1 MTQNNEQSGGTL
13 AQQMF
18 GPQAGVYAQSKVHI
32 SDDSLESVQK
42 LTAPAL
48 RQAQGDRVGSQGD
61 RAEAQ
66 DNGAQAQGDG
76 ESGATYRWAVDIGTG
91 AGFTAFAM
99 AEVAERVVASD
110 ITQPM
115 LRQAKR
121 ISGERG
127 LGNVLL
133 AQNAAESLPFADGS
147 LDLITCRKAAHHFR
161 DFEAALDEAQRALR
175 PGGSLVMADTVAPE
189 DDGLAKWQNDVELR
203 RDYSHVEDRKI
214 SVIRR
219 MLADRGFEVV
229 GSEDE
234 RVYLWFN
241 DWVMRTKVA
250 EEEVAALRR
259 EFQEAS
265 PELKEAFQVGDPED
279 DGDFLFSFPVWVFR
293 AVKG

>member
-1 MTQNNEQSGGTL
+1 MTQNQEQSAGTL

-42 LTAPAL
+42 LTDPAL
-48 RQAQGDRVGSQGD
+48 RQAQGEDERARGD
-61 RAEAQ
+61 R
-66 DNGAQAQGDG
+66 GG
-76 ESGATYRWAVDIGTG
+76 TPYRWTVDIGTG

-99 AEVAERVVASD
+99 AEVSERVVASD

-115 LRQAKR
+115 LRQTKR

-127 LGNVLL
+127 LGNVGL

-147 LDLITCRKAAHHFR
+147 LDLITCRKAGHHFR
-161 DFEAALDEAQRALR
+161 DFEAFLNESARTLR

-189 DDGLAKWQNDVELR
+189 DDALADWQNDVELR
-203 RDYSHVEDRKI
+203 RDFSHVEDRKI
-214 SVIRR
+214 SVIRQ
-219 MLADRGFEVV
+219 MLVDRGLEVV

-241 DWVMRTKVA
+241 DWVMRTKVPQDEA
-250 EEEVAALRR
+250 QALRR
-259 EFQEAS
+259 EFQEAT
-265 PELKEAFQVGDPED
+265 PELKEAFQVGEPEE
-279 DGDFLFSFPVWVFR
+279 DGDFLFSFPVWVFK

>member
-1 MTQNNEQSGGTL
+1 MTQNREQPGGTL

-18 GPQAGVYAQSKVHI
+18 GPQAGIYAASKVHI

-42 LTAPAL
+42 LTAP
-48 RQAQGDRVGSQGD
+48 GS
-61 RAEAQ
+61 A
-66 DNGAQAQGDG
+66 NG
-76 ESGATYRWAVDIGTG
+76 TTPYRWAVDIGTG

-99 AEVAERVVASD
+99 AEVSENVVASD

-115 LRQAKR
+115 LRQVR
-121 ISGERG
+121 RLSGERE
-127 LGNVLL
+127 LGNVML

-161 DFEAALDEAQRALR
+161 DFEAALDEVQRTLR
-175 PGGSLVMADTVAPE
+175 TGGSLVMADTVAPE
-189 DDGLAKWQNDVELR
+189 DEALAKWMNDIELR
-203 RDYSHVEDRKI
+203 RDFSHVEDRRI
-214 SVIRR
+214 SVIRQ
-219 MLADRGFEVV
+219 MLADRGFEVA
-229 GSEDE
+229 GWEDE

-241 DWVMRTKVA
+241 DWVMRTRVPA
-250 EEEVAALRR
+250 EEAQALRR

-265 PELKEAFQVGDPED
+265 AELKEAFQVGELEE

>member
-1 MTQNNEQSGGTL
+1 MQSQEQSGGTL

-42 LTAPAL
+42 LTNPAL
-48 RQAQGDRVGSQGD
+48 QQAQGDGGQAQGDRE
-61 RAEAQ
+61 R
-66 DNGAQAQGDG
+66 GAP
-76 ESGATYRWAVDIGTG
+76 YRWAVDIGTG

-99 AEVAERVVASD
+99 AEVSERVIASD

-115 LRQAKR
+115 LRQAGR

-127 LGNVLL
+127 LPNVGLV
-133 AQNAAESLPFADGS
+133 QNAAEALPFADAS
-147 LDLITCRKAAHHFR
+147 LDLITSRKAAHHFR

-189 DDGLAKWQNDVELR
+189 DDDMARWQNEVELR
-203 RDYSHVEDRKI
+203 RDFSHVEDRKV
-214 SVIRR
+214 SVIRQ

-241 DWVMRTKVA
+241 DWVMRTRVP
-250 EEEVAALRR
+250 EDEVAALRR
-259 EFQEAS
+259 EFQEGS
-265 PELKEAFQVGDPED
+265 PEMKKTFQVGKPEE

>member
-1 MTQNNEQSGGTL
+1 MTQSQEQGSGTL

-48 RQAQGDRVGSQGD
+48 RQAQGNVEGS
-61 RAEAQ
+61 AA
-66 DNGAQAQGDG
+66 
-76 ESGATYRWAVDIGTG
+76 YRWAVDIGTG

-99 AEVAERVVASD
+99 AEVSERVVASD

-115 LRQAKR
+115 LRQTKR

-147 LDLITCRKAAHHFR
+147 LDLITCRKAGHHFR
-161 DFEAALDEAQRALR
+161 DFEAFLDETARTLR
-175 PGGSLVMADTVAPE
+175 PGGALVMADTVAPE
-189 DDGLAKWQNDVELR
+189 DDALAGWQNDVELR
-203 RDYSHVEDRKI
+203 RDFSHVEDRKI
-214 SVIRR
+214 SVIRQ
-219 MLADRGFEVV
+219 MLANRGLEVV

-241 DWVMRTKVA
+241 DWVMRTRVP
-250 EEEVAALRR
+250 EEEAQALRR
-259 EFQEAS
+259 EFQDAS
-265 PELKEAFQVGDPED
+265 AELKEAFQVGEPEE

>member
-1 MTQNNEQSGGTL
+1 MTENREQGSGTL

-18 GPQAGVYAQSKVHI
+18 GPQAGVYAASKVHI

-42 LTAPAL
+42 LTGPEF
-48 RQAQGDRVGSQGD
+48 
-61 RAEAQ
+61 RA
-66 DNGAQAQGDG
+66 G
-76 ESGATYRWAVDIGTG
+76 TTPYRWTVDIGTG

-99 AEVAERVVASD
+99 TEVSERVVASD

-115 LRQAKR
+115 LRQARR

-127 LGNVLL
+127 LPNVRL
-133 AQNAAESLPFADGS
+133 AQNAAESLPFATGS

-161 DFEAALDEAQRALR
+161 DFEAALDEIQRVLR
-175 PGGSLVMADTVAPE
+175 SGGSLVMADTVAPE
-189 DDGLAKWQNDVELR
+189 DIALAEWQNAVELR
-203 RDYSHVEDRKI
+203 RDYSHVEDRRI
-214 SVIRR
+214 SVITR
-219 MLADRGFEVV
+219 MLDERGLEVI

-241 DWVMRTKVA
+241 DWVMRTKVV
-250 EEEVAALRR
+250 EEEVHALRR

-265 PELKEAFQVGDPED
+265 AEIREAFQVGAVEE

>member
-1 MTQNNEQSGGTL
+1 MTENRQQAGDTL

-18 GPQAGVYAQSKVHI
+18 GPQAGVYAASKVHI

-42 LTAPAL
+42 LTWPKF
-48 RQAQGDRVGSQGD
+48 RQG
-61 RAEAQ
+61 
-66 DNGAQAQGDG
+66 
-76 ESGATYRWAVDIGTG
+76 TTPYRWTVDIGTG

-99 AEVAERVVASD
+99 AEVSGRVVASD

-115 LRQAKR
+115 LLQARR

-127 LGNVLL
+127 LPNVRL
-133 AQNAAESLPFADGS
+133 AQNAAESLPFATGS

-161 DFEAALDEAQRALR
+161 DLEAALNEIKRTLR
-175 PGGSLVMADTVAPE
+175 SGGSLVMADTVAPE
-189 DDGLAKWQNDVELR
+189 DTALAEWQNTVELR
-203 RDYSHVEDRKI
+203 RDYSHVEDRRI
-214 SVIRR
+214 SVISQ
-219 MLADRGFEVV
+219 MLAERGLEVI

-250 EEEVAALRR
+250 EEEVHALRQ

-265 PELKEAFQVGDPED
+265 PEIREAFQVGEAEE

-293 AVKG
+293 AVKV

>member
-1 MTQNNEQSGGTL
+1 MTQNQEQSGGTL

-48 RQAQGDRVGSQGD
+48 RQAQG
-61 RAEAQ
+61 E
-66 DNGAQAQGDG
+66 GAQAQGDG
-76 ESGATYRWAVDIGTG
+76 TQDQDDGAGAAPYRWAVDIGTG

-99 AEVAERVVASD
+99 AEVSERVIASD

-115 LRQAKR
+115 LRQAGR

-127 LGNVLL
+127 LPNVGLV
-133 AQNAAESLPFADGS
+133 QNAAESLPFADSS

-189 DDGLAKWQNDVELR
+189 DDGIARWQNEIELR
-203 RDYSHVEDRKI
+203 RDFSHVEDRKI

-219 MLADRGFEVV
+219 MLTDRGFEVV

-241 DWVMRTKVA
+241 DWVMRTRVP
-250 EEEVAALRR
+250 EDEVAALRQ
-259 EFQEAS
+259 EFQEGS
-265 PELKEAFQVGDPED
+265 PEVKEAFQVGEPED

>member
-1 MTQNNEQSGGTL
+1 MTQNQEQAGGTL

-42 LTAPAL
+42 LTGSAL
-48 RQAQGDRVGSQGD
+48 RQARS
-61 RAEAQ
+61 
-66 DNGAQAQGDG
+66 DG
-76 ESGATYRWAVDIGTG
+76 ESGVLYRWAVDIGTG

-99 AEVAERVVASD
+99 AEVSDRVVASD

-115 LRQAKR
+115 LRQTKR

-133 AQNAAESLPFADGS
+133 AQNAAESLPFASGS

-161 DFEAALDEAQRALR
+161 DFEAALDEMQRTLR
-175 PGGSLVMADTVAPE
+175 RGGSLVMADTVAPE
-189 DDGLAKWQNDVELR
+189 DSALAEWQNTMELR

-219 MLADRGFEVV
+219 LLTDRGLTVV

-250 EEEVAALRR
+250 EDEVVALRS
-259 EFQEAS
+259 EFQDGS
-265 PELKEAFQVGDPED
+265 PAIRETFQVGDMEE

>member
-1 MTQNNEQSGGTL
+1 MTQNREPSGGTL

-18 GPQAGVYAQSKVHI
+18 GPQAGVYAASKVHI
-32 SDDSLESVQK
+32 SDDSLESVQR

-48 RQAQGDRVGSQGD
+48 RQAQDGHSSAKRD
-61 RAEAQ
+61 
-66 DNGAQAQGDG
+66 GA
-76 ESGATYRWAVDIGTG
+76 GALPYRWTVDIGTG

-99 AEVAERVVASD
+99 AEVSDRVVASD

-115 LRQAKR
+115 LRQAQR

-127 LGNVLL
+127 LPNFRL
-133 AQNAAESLPFADGS
+133 AQNAAESLPFASSS

-161 DFEAALDEAQRALR
+161 DFEASLDEIRRALR

-189 DDGLAKWQNDVELR
+189 DRALADWQNEVELR

-214 SVIRR
+214 SVIRQL
-219 MLADRGFEVV
+219 LAERGLEVI

-250 EEEVAALRR
+250 PEEIAALRR
-259 EFQEAS
+259 EFQES
-265 PELKEAFQVGDPED
+265 PPERREAFQIGELEE

-293 AVKG
+293 AVKR

>member
-1 MTQNNEQSGGTL
+1 MTNSNEQSGGTL

-18 GPQAGVYAQSKVHI
+18 GPQAGVYAASKVHI

-42 LTAPAL
+42 LTSPAL
-48 RQAQGDRVGSQGD
+48 RQAQGDGTLVQGNGSLAHDGQ
-61 RAEAQ
+61 RAAP
-66 DNGAQAQGDG
+66 
-76 ESGATYRWAVDIGTG
+76 YRWTVDIGTG

-99 AEVAERVVASD
+99 AEVSERVVASD

-115 LRQAKR
+115 LRQAGR
-121 ISGERG
+121 IGSERG
-127 LGNVLL
+127 LANVRL
-133 AQNAAESLPFADGS
+133 AQNAAESLPFASGS

-161 DFEAALDEAQRALR
+161 DFEASLDEVRRALK

-189 DDGLAKWQNDVELR
+189 DSALAEWQNAVELR

-219 MLADRGFEVV
+219 LLAERGLEVI

-250 EEEVAALRR
+250 EDEIRALQR
-259 EFQEAS
+259 EFQEA
-265 PELKEAFQVGDPED
+265 PTAVREAFQVGEPEAG
-279 DGDFLFSFPVWVFR
+279 GDFLFSFPVWVFR
-293 AVKG
+293 AVKR

>member
-1 MTQNNEQSGGTL
+1 MTQNREESGGTL

-18 GPQAGVYAQSKVHI
+18 GPQAGVYAASKVHI

-42 LTAPAL
+42 LTGPAL
-48 RQAQGDRVGSQGD
+48 RQAQGDGEGVQGD
-61 RAEAQ
+61 RE
-66 DNGAQAQGDG
+66 GAQGDG
-76 ESGATYRWAVDIGTG
+76 ESAALYRWAVDIGTG

-99 AEVAERVVASD
+99 AEVSRAVVASD

-127 LGNVLL
+127 LANVRL
-133 AQNAAESLPFADGS
+133 AQNAAESLPFGNGS

-161 DFEAALDEAQRALR
+161 DFEAALDEMQRALK

-189 DDGLAKWQNDVELR
+189 DSALAEWQNEVELR

-214 SVIRR
+214 SVISR
-219 MLADRGFEVV
+219 MLAERGLEVV

-241 DWVMRTKVA
+241 DWVVRTKVPA
-250 EEEVAALRR
+250 EEVAALRR
-259 EFQEAS
+259 EFQEAR
-265 PELKEAFQVGDPED
+265 PEIKDAFQVGEPEE

>member
-1 MTQNNEQSGGTL
+1 MTQNREQSGGSL
-13 AQQMF
+13 AQLMF

-32 SDDSLESVQK
+32 SDDSLESVQN
-42 LTAPAL
+42 LVNPAL
-48 RQAQGDRVGSQGD
+48 R
-61 RAEAQ
+61 E
-66 DNGAQAQGDG
+66 AQGDG
-76 ESGATYRWAVDIGTG
+76 ADAALYRWAVDIGTG

-99 AEVAERVVASD
+99 AGVSERVVASD

-115 LRQAKR
+115 LRQAGR

-127 LGNVLL
+127 LSNVGLV
-133 AQNAAESLPFADGS
+133 QNAAESLPFAAGS

-189 DDGLAKWQNDVELR
+189 DDGIARWQNEMELR
-203 RDYSHVEDRKI
+203 RDFSHVEDRKI

-219 MLADRGFEVV
+219 MLAARGFEVV

-241 DWVMRTKVA
+241 DWVMRTRVP
-250 EEEVAALRR
+250 EDEVAALRR
-259 EFQEAS
+259 EFLEG
-265 PELKEAFQVGDPED
+265 PLEVKEAFQVGEPEG

>member
-1 MTQNNEQSGGTL
+1 MQSQEQSGGTL

-18 GPQAGVYAQSKVHI
+18 GPQAGIYAESKVHI

-42 LTAPAL
+42 LTNPAL
-48 RQAQGDRVGSQGD
+48 RQAQGDRSGLQGD
-61 RAEAQ
+61 E
-66 DNGAQAQGDG
+66 AQAQGD
-76 ESGATYRWAVDIGTG
+76 EAEAMPYRWAVDIGTG

-99 AEVAERVVASD
+99 AEVSERVIASD

-115 LRQAKR
+115 LRQAGR
-121 ISGERG
+121 ISRERG
-127 LGNVLL
+127 LPNVGLV
-133 AQNAAESLPFADGS
+133 QNAAEALPFADAS
-147 LDLITCRKAAHHFR
+147 LDLITSRKAAHHFR

-189 DDGLAKWQNDVELR
+189 DDDMARWQNEVELR
-203 RDYSHVEDRKI
+203 RDFSHVEDRKV
-214 SVIRR
+214 SVIRQ

-229 GSEDE
+229 GNEDE

-241 DWVMRTKVA
+241 DWVMRTRVP
-250 EEEVAALRR
+250 EDEVAALRR
-259 EFQEAS
+259 EFQEGP
-265 PELKEAFQVGDPED
+265 PEVRETFQVGKPEE

>member
-1 MTQNNEQSGGTL
+1 MTQNREQPGSTL

-18 GPQAGVYAQSKVHI
+18 GPQAGVYAESKVHI
-32 SDDSLESVQK
+32 SDGSLESVQK
-42 LTAPAL
+42 LTDPAL
-48 RQAQGDRVGSQGD
+48 RQAQGS
-61 RAEAQ
+61 
-66 DNGAQAQGDG
+66 GAQVQGG
-76 ESGATYRWAVDIGTG
+76 TPYRWAVDIGAG

-99 AEVAERVVASD
+99 AEVSERVIASD

-115 LRQAKR
+115 LRQAGR

-127 LGNVLL
+127 LPNVGLV
-133 AQNAAESLPFADGS
+133 QNAAESLPFADGS

-161 DFEAALDEAQRALR
+161 DFEAALDEAERALR

-189 DDGLAKWQNDVELR
+189 DSGIARWQNEIELR
-203 RDYSHVEDRKI
+203 RDFSHVEDRKV
-214 SVIRR
+214 SVIRQ
-219 MLADRGFEVV
+219 MLTDRGFEVV

-241 DWVMRTKVA
+241 DWVMRTKVP
-250 EEEVAALRR
+250 EDEVAALRR
-259 EFQEAS
+259 EFQEGP
-265 PELKEAFQVGDPED
+265 PEIKEAFQVGEPEE

>member
-1 MTQNNEQSGGTL
+1 MTQSHEQSAGTL

-42 LTAPAL
+42 LTDPAL
-48 RQAQGDRVGSQGD
+48 RQAQDDGK
-61 RAEAQ
+61 
-66 DNGAQAQGDG
+66 QAQGDG
-76 ESGATYRWAVDIGTG
+76 EGATPYRWTVDIGTG

-99 AEVAERVVASD
+99 AEVSERVVASD

-115 LRQAKR
+115 LQQTRR

-127 LGNVLL
+127 LGNIGL

-147 LDLITCRKAAHHFR
+147 LDLITCRKAGHHFR
-161 DFEAALDEAQRALR
+161 DFEAFLDETARTLR
-175 PGGSLVMADTVAPE
+175 PGGALVMADTVAPE
-189 DDGLAKWQNDVELR
+189 NDALADWQNDIELR
-203 RDYSHVEDRKI
+203 RDFSHVEDRKI
-214 SVIRR
+214 SVIRQ
-219 MLADRGFEVV
+219 MLAVRGLGVV

-241 DWVMRTKVA
+241 DWVIRTKVP
-250 EEEVAALRR
+250 EEEAQALRR
-259 EFQEAS
+259 EFQEA
-265 PELKEAFQVGDPED
+265 PTELKEAFQVGALEE

>member
-1 MTQNNEQSGGTL
+1 MTQNQEQSSGTL

-42 LTAPAL
+42 LTDPAL
-48 RQAQGDRVGSQGD
+48 RQAQGDG
-61 RAEAQ
+61 AEAQ
-66 DNGAQAQGDG
+66 GDA
-76 ESGATYRWAVDIGTG
+76 EGATPYRWAVDIGTG

-99 AEVAERVVASD
+99 AEVSERVIASD

-115 LRQAKR
+115 LRQAGR

-127 LGNVLL
+127 LPNVGLV
-133 AQNAAESLPFADGS
+133 QNAAESLPFADGS

-161 DFEAALDEAQRALR
+161 DFEASLDEAQRALR

-189 DDGLAKWQNDVELR
+189 DDDIARWQNEIELR
-203 RDYSHVEDRKI
+203 RDFSHVEDRKI
-214 SVIRR
+214 SVIQR

-241 DWVMRTKVA
+241 DWVMRTRVPEA
-250 EEEVAALRR
+250 EVAALRR
-259 EFQEAS
+259 EFQEGP
-265 PELKEAFQVGDPED
+265 PEVREAFQVGESEE

-293 AVKG
+293 AVKR

>member
-1 MTQNNEQSGGTL
+1 MQQSNQSDGTEQSGGTL

-42 LTAPAL
+42 LTDPAF
-48 RQAQGDRVGSQGD
+48 RQAQGDGAQIQGD
-61 RAEAQ
+61 EAG
-66 DNGAQAQGDG
+66 GAP
-76 ESGATYRWAVDIGTG
+76 YRWAVDIGTG
-91 AGFTAFAM
+91 AGFTAFAI
-99 AEVAERVVASD
+99 AEVSERVLASD

-115 LRQAKR
+115 LRQAGR

-127 LGNVLL
+127 LPNVGLV
-133 AQNAAESLPFADGS
+133 QNAAESLPFADGS
-147 LDLITCRKAAHHFR
+147 LDLITSRKAAHHFR
-161 DFEAALDEAQRALR
+161 DFEAALDEAQRTLR

-189 DDGLAKWQNDVELR
+189 ADDIARWQNEIELR
-203 RDYSHVEDRKI
+203 RDFSHVEDRKI
-214 SVIRR
+214 SVIRQ
-219 MLADRGFEVV
+219 MLTDRGFEVV

-241 DWVMRTKVA
+241 DWVMRTRVP
-250 EEEVAALRR
+250 EDEIVALRQ
-259 EFQEAS
+259 EFQEGS
-265 PELKEAFQVGDPED
+265 PEMKKSFQVGELEE

>member
-1 MTQNNEQSGGTL
+1 MTQNQEQSSGTL

-18 GPQAGVYAQSKVHI
+18 GPQAGIYAQSKVHI

-48 RQAQGDRVGSQGD
+48 RQSQGD
-61 RAEAQ
+61 TPGLQGDE
-66 DNGAQAQGDG
+66 AQAQC
-76 ESGATYRWAVDIGTG
+76 EGAEATPYRWAVDIGTG

-99 AEVAERVVASD
+99 AEVSERVIASD

-115 LRQAKR
+115 LRQAGR

-127 LGNVLL
+127 LPNVGLV
-133 AQNAAESLPFADGS
+133 QNAAEALPFADAS
-147 LDLITCRKAAHHFR
+147 LDLITSRKAAHHFR

-189 DDGLAKWQNDVELR
+189 DDALARWQNDVELR
-203 RDYSHVEDRKI
+203 RDFSHVEDRKV
-214 SVIRR
+214 SVIKR

-241 DWVMRTKVA
+241 DWVMRTRVPEDEA
-250 EEEVAALRR
+250 AALRR
-259 EFQEAS
+259 EFQEG
-265 PELKEAFQVGDPED
+265 PLEVREAFQVGDTEE